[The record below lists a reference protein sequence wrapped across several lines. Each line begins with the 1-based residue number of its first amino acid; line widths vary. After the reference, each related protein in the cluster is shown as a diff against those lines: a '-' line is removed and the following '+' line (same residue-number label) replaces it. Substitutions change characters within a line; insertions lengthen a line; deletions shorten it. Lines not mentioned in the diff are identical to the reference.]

1 MPQHHRRSA
10 ACRLPPIVAKL
21 IYLVAFQRLPFTRIM
36 PARRYF
42 SDRLRSPVALTEA
55 ARHAGIEVH
64 TFVGFEPRSVGSLV
78 RAVLDRRAGRIDD
91 ADLPAAAGFRLS
103 ADGHPP
109 VVTYFAVGTKR

>member
-1 MPQHHRRSA
+1 MQATSTPTAPQSL
-10 ACRLPPIVAKL
+10 CRNTIGGPPAVG
-21 IYLVAFQRLPFTRIM
+21 
-36 PARRYF
+36 
-42 SDRLRSPVALTEA
+42 SHRSPHSTIVF
-55 ARHAGIEVH
+55 EVH
-64 TFVGFEPRSVGSLV
+64 TVVGFEPRSVGSLV

>member
-1 MPQHHRRSA
+1 M
-10 ACRLPPIVAKL
+10 
-21 IYLVAFQRLPFTRIM
+21 AFQRLPFTRIM